1 VSEQPSDAAL
11 LAVRL
16 AQELRDVEPIR
27 DSAWLTPEV
36 VDALERLIAYGIIA
50 PAAPERG
57 KRTCW
62 TLCI

>member
-1 VSEQPSDAAL
+1 MSEQPSDAAL

-36 VDALERLIAYGIIA
+36 VDALERMIAYGIIA
-50 PAAPERG
+50 PGPNLRDG
-57 KRTCW
+57 RR
-62 TLCI
+62 